1 MRIIIIAVD
10 DDAHVCRTCAHAI
23 AATRFMTR
31 DRAVIFSAF
40 CARFHT
46 VD

>member
-23 AATRFMTR
+23 AATRFNTR
-31 DRAVIFSAF
+31 DHAVIFFSLL
-40 CARFHT
+40 CAISYG
-46 VD
+46 